1 MAGFSLAARLEAG
14 HHGSVGRSLRVL
26 VVDDHAPFRRTARQI
41 LEQAGFEVVG
51 EATDGA
57 QALDLALALR
67 PDGVLLDVQLPDTDG
82 FQVAAELRRRPDP
95 PVVVLVSSRSR
106 SDYGPLIERSGAAG
120 FLAKGELDG
129 TALRALVSP
138 SRAEPGQSRP

>member
-1 MAGFSLAARLEAG
+1 MAGFSLPARLEAG

-67 PDGVLLDVQLPDTDG
+67 PDGVI
-82 FQVAAELRRRPDP
+82 VASAL
-95 PVVVLVSSRSR
+95 
-106 SDYGPLIERSGAAG
+106 
-120 FLAKGELDG
+120 FLAWTPSRPRG
-129 TALRALVSP
+129 RALGL
-138 SRAEPGQSRP
+138 PGPDNRE